1 MLHMCMCTKIL
12 LAVEKTQIAVP
23 SQRDD
28 IDNQNSVMQ
37 RNQLEIDSLHKGP
50 YHPIL
55 CKGGPVTLL
64 QLFLGTPTLH
74 DSHTAEEDEQICAG
88 KHCLVE
94 TNSCK
99 DFDILILEDD
109 LILKKLEPRRC
120 GRTKDSCAIWLAVR
134 YIDRRRGID

>member
-1 MLHMCMCTKIL
+1 MYMCTKIL
-12 LAVEKTQIAVP
+12 LAVEKAQIAVP

-37 RNQLEIDSLHKGP
+37 RNQLEIDSLYKWPH
-50 YHPIL
+50 HPIL

-64 QLFLGTPTLH
+64 QLFLGTATLH
-74 DSHTAEEDEQICAG
+74 DSHTAEEDEQVCAG

-99 DFDILILEDD
+99 NFYVLILEDD
-109 LILKKLEPRRC
+109 LILEKLEPRRC
-120 GRTKDSCAIWLAVR
+120 GGTKDSCAR
-134 YIDRRRGID
+134 

>member
-1 MLHMCMCTKIL
+1 MYMCTKIL
-12 LAVEKTQIAVP
+12 LAVEKAQIAVP

-37 RNQLEIDSLHKGP
+37 RNQLEIDSLYKWPH
-50 YHPIL
+50 HPIL
-55 CKGGPVTLL
+55 CKSGPVTLL

-99 DFDILILEDD
+99 NFDILVLEDD
-109 LILKKLEPRRC
+109 LILEKLEPRRC
-120 GRTKDSCAIWLAVR
+120 SGTKDSCAR
-134 YIDRRRGID
+134 